1 MTRNPLK
8 NMLSRLIHD
17 PKVNREDYELTY
29 VSRGHVEDR
38 ETINCSSLVRVTHDY
53 LIFKARDGN
62 LKSIP
67 FHRVIS
73 LVDKRRGKTLYF
85 NPRLDSAR
93 P

>member
-1 MTRNPLK
+1 
-8 NMLSRLIHD
+8 MLSRLIYD
-17 PKVNREDYELTY
+17 VDLDKGDFELTY
-29 VSRGHVEDR
+29 ISRGHAEDK
-38 ETINCSSLVRVTHDY
+38 ESINCSSLVKVTRDY
-53 LIFKARDGN
+53 LIFKARDGS